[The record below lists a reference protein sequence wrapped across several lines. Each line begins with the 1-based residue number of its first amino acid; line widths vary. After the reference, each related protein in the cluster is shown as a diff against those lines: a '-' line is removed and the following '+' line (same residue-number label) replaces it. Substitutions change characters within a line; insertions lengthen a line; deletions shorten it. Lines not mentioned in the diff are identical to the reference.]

1 MYNQKSEE
9 WLSLETSE
17 QKREHEVP
25 GGLDT
30 EVWGLRTHWSSFAL
44 FTEVSAVVLGK
55 GLV

>member
-9 WLSLETSE
+9 WLSLETRE

>member
-9 WLSLETSE
+9 CLSLGTSE
-17 QKREHEVP
+17 QKRKHEVR

-30 EVWGLRTHWSSFAL
+30 EVRGLRTHWSSFTL
-44 FTEVSAVVLGK
+44 FTELSAVVSGK